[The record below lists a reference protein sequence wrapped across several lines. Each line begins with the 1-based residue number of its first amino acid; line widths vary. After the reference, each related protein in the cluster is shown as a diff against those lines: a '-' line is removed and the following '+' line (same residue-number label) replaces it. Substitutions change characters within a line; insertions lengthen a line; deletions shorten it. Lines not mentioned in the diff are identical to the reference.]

1 MTRRDFLTEKET
13 SEYLSERGWPQA
25 VSTLQNKRVV
35 GGGIPFVKRGN
46 MIRYR
51 LIDVDAW
58 LGDLQTIKSTSELG
72 R

>member
-58 LGDLQTIKSTSELG
+58 LVDLQTIKSTSELG

>member
-1 MTRRDFLTEKET
+1 MRDFLTEKET
-13 SEYLSERGWPQA
+13 SEYLAERGWPQA